1 MFAIVSHDAGGAEI
15 LASYVARNNLD
26 CRFVLEGPALAVF
39 RRRLGDIETCSLE
52 TAIAACDTI
61 LTGTSWQ
68 SDLELRA
75 IVLAHSLHR
84 HCVSFI
90 DHWGHYLERFER
102 GDQLTLPDEIWV
114 GDDLAMTLAQQC
126 FPEMPISLVAN
137 PHFADIADKLA
148 ALPRPRNAAGQ
159 RLLYVCEPLSEH
171 GLLQFGNERHWGY
184 TEFDSLAYVM
194 ENLDRI
200 DANIQSIV
208 VRPHPSEAPGKY
220 DVTIRSMGAMATL
233 GGAVP
238 LLEEIAQADIV
249 AGCES
254 MAMVIGLLA
263 GRRVISVIPPG
274 GKPCVLPHAA
284 IEHLHD
290 IVQPSTGTPK

>member
-15 LASYVARNNLD
+15 LASYVARNNLA
-26 CRFVLEGPALAVF
+26 CWFVLEGPALGVF
-39 RRRLGDIETCSLE
+39 KRRLGNIETCSLE
-52 TAIAACDTI
+52 TALAACDTV

-75 IVLAHSLHR
+75 IARARSLNR

-90 DHWGHYLERFER
+90 DHWGHYVERFER
-102 GDQLTLPDEIWV
+102 GGQLRLPDEIWV
-114 GDDLAMTLAQQC
+114 GDDLGLTTAQRC
-126 FPEMPISLVAN
+126 FPQTPISLVAN
-137 PHFADIADKLA
+137 PHFADIADKLE
-148 ALPRPRNAAGQ
+148 ALPPPRDTSGQ

-171 GLLQFGNERHWGY
+171 GLLQFGDERHWGY
-184 TEFDSLAYVM
+184 TEFDSLSYLM

-220 DVTIRSMGAMATL
+220 DVTIGSMGAMATL

-274 GKPCVLPHAA
+274 GKPCALPHPE
-284 IEHLHD
+284 IEHMRDLVER
-290 IVQPSTGTPK
+290 I

>member
-1 MFAIVSHDAGGAEI
+1 MLAIVSHDAGGAEI

-26 CRFVLEGPALAVF
+26 CRFVLQGPALAVF
-39 RRRLGDIETCSLE
+39 KRRLGDIEVSSLE

-75 IVLAHSLHR
+75 ITLARTLHR
-84 HCVSFI
+84 PCVSFI
-90 DHWGHYLERFER
+90 DHWGHYVERFER
-102 GDQLTLPDEIWV
+102 DGALTLPDAIWV
-114 GDDLAMTLAQQC
+114 GDDLALTMARQC
-126 FPEMPISLVAN
+126 FPQLPLSLVPN
-137 PHFADIADKLA
+137 PHFADIADTLA
-148 ALPRPRNAAGQ
+148 ALPRPSADAGQ

-171 GLLQFGNERHWGY
+171 GLLQFGDERHWGY
-184 TEFDSLAYVM
+184 TEFDSLAYLM

-200 DANIQSIV
+200 DDSIESIV

-220 DVTIRSMGAMATL
+220 DDTIRSMGAMVTL
-233 GGAVP
+233 GGAAP
-238 LLEEIAQADIV
+238 LLAEIAQADIV

-274 GKPCVLPHAA
+274 GKPCALPHPE
-284 IEHLHD
+284 IEHLQHLVER
-290 IVQPSTGTPK
+290 I

>member
-15 LASYVARNNLD
+15 LASYVARNNFA
-26 CRFVLEGPALAVF
+26 CRFVLKGPALAVF

-52 TAIAACDTI
+52 TALAACDTV

-75 IVLAHSLHR
+75 IALAHTLHR
-84 HCVSFI
+84 RCVSFL
-90 DHWGHYLERFER
+90 DHWGHYIERFER
-102 GDQLTLPDEIWV
+102 DGHLTLPDEIWV
-114 GDDLAMTLAQQC
+114 GDELALVKAQQC
-126 FPEMPISLVAN
+126 FPKTPISLVAN
-137 PHFADIADKLA
+137 PYFADIADKLE
-148 ALPRPRNAAGQ
+148 ALPRPRDKSGQ

-171 GLLQFGNERHWGY
+171 GLLQFGDERHWGY
-184 TEFDSLAYVM
+184 TEFDSLAYLM

-200 DANIQSIV
+200 DANIQTIV

-220 DVTIRSMGAMATL
+220 DDTIRSMGTMVTL

-263 GRRVISVIPPG
+263 GRRVISAIPPG
-274 GKPCVLPHAA
+274 GKPCALPHAV
-284 IEHLHD
+284 IEPLQHLVER
-290 IVQPSTGTPK
+290 I